1 MLSWKTLNSLI
12 HNNGC
17 KGRILSARIYAD
29 VPGNKCLCGGKF
41 SKRVPYDEDE
51 PTKVPRCDK
60 CNKLPPLFRIDA
72 DAKDANGKSIRVWI
86 RNTSERTP
94 QRLDKIA
101 KVITTI
107 ETIQREMTEGTF
119 DIRNYDSEASKQQFV
134 LRNYVEKMY
143 LPGYEEKIKSGEVQA
158 KYIDDKKSL
167 LRLHIL
173 PYFGNLE
180 LRNITAPLI
189 NAHKKKFN
197 TRRIHHQARAELK
210 CCLNQAVQDGMLTV
224 APPFEKIPKAETRQ
238 DIITNDLIDK
248 TINALK
254 SKVYQDICRI
264 MTMYPLRPSE
274 VRALRWIDISETHLH
289 VRGHFSKEV
298 WVKGRKSIKEGK
310 KSELRYKMEPE
321 AWDIFKEY
329 KSNLSKI
336 TRIDDYVFKAV
347 NGRHVTKYALC
358 HAWRVAR
365 EDVGHKHQL
374 YDIRHRCLTDHSVRH
389 NGNIVKMMKFS
400 GHTTPT
406 VLLNRYIHDDSD
418 PEN

>member
-1 MLSWKTLNSLI
+1 LI

>member
-1 MLSWKTLNSLI
+1 MA
-12 HNNGC
+12 
-17 KGRILSARIYAD
+17 ARIYAD
-29 VPGNKCLCGGKF
+29 VPGNKCACGGKF
-41 SKRVPYDEDE
+41 TKRVPYDEDE
-51 PTKVPRCDK
+51 PTRVPRCAE

-101 KVITTI
+101 KVMTTL
-107 ETIQREMTEGTF
+107 ETIQREMADGIF
-119 DIRNYDSEASKQQFV
+119 DIRNYDSETSRAKFIFK
-134 LRNYVEKMY
+134 NYVNEQY
-143 LPGYEEKIKSGEVQA
+143 LPGYDERVKAGEIQA
-158 KYIDDKKSL
+158 KYVDDKRSILK
-167 LRLHIL
+167 LHLL

-180 LRNITAPLI
+180 LRNITAPVI

-224 APPFEKIPKAETRQ
+224 APPFEKIPKAEIRQ
-238 DIITNDLIDK
+238 EIITTELIDK
-248 TINALK
+248 TIRALK
-254 SKVYQDICRI
+254 LKVYQDICRI
-264 MTMYPLRPSE
+264 MAMYPLRPSE
-274 VRALRWIDISETHLH
+274 VRALRWIDVTETHLH

-298 WVKGRKSIKEGK
+298 WIKGRKSIKEGK
-310 KSELRYKMEPE
+310 KSELRYKMTPE
-321 AWDIFKEY
+321 AWEIFREH
-329 KSNLSKI
+329 KSNLACI
-336 TRIDDYVFKAV
+336 VRADDYVFKSTT
-347 NGRHVTKYALC
+347 GRHVTKCALC

-365 EDVGHKHQL
+365 DEVGHKHQL
-374 YDIRHRCLTDHSVRH
+374 YDIRHRCLTDHSIRH

-406 VLLNRYIHDDSD
+406 VLLSRYIHDDSD

>member
-238 DIITNDLIDK
+238 QRR
-248 TINALK
+248 A
-254 SKVYQDICRI
+254 R
-264 MTMYPLRPSE
+264 LR
-274 VRALRWIDISETHLH
+274 A
-289 VRGHFSKEV
+289 G
-298 WVKGRKSIKEGK
+298 
-310 KSELRYKMEPE
+310 
-321 AWDIFKEY
+321 
-329 KSNLSKI
+329 
-336 TRIDDYVFKAV
+336 
-347 NGRHVTKYALC
+347 
-358 HAWRVAR
+358 
-365 EDVGHKHQL
+365 
-374 YDIRHRCLTDHSVRH
+374 
-389 NGNIVKMMKFS
+389 
-400 GHTTPT
+400 
-406 VLLNRYIHDDSD
+406 
-418 PEN
+418 